1 MPKLD
6 PQELWK
12 VMKEQAAEDEQ
23 LEKELAAVS
32 KMTEA
37 QLDDELRAAGLEVAQ
52 VERTARALHDRA
64 YPMRRRTVVLLAAAT
79 SAVAGAVVAAPTAVM
94 VPPIPV
100 RRPRRACPMTPLPSG
115 VRPWPPAARA
125 AGSTAWRASTW
136 RARAIQRATPI
147 RSSRPRG
154 ARRPP
159 ASPWSSRNRP
169 TPVRRAA
176 APSRGPTA
184 ERRRRVFR
192 SQATPAA
199 FACRVLPRH
208 HHDDISRPAWA
219 KLSELREP
227 IDARDRGSR

>member
-94 VPPIPV
+94 V
-100 RRPRRACPMTPLPSG
+100 AQS
-115 VRPWPPAARA
+115 AD
-125 AGSTAWRASTW
+125 AG
-136 RARAIQRATPI
+136 
-147 RSSRPRG
+147 
-154 ARRPP
+154 
-159 ASPWSSRNRP
+159 
-169 TPVRRAA
+169 
-176 APSRGPTA
+176 APSSSAKPGADSGAP
-184 ERRRRVFR
+184 
-192 SQATPAA
+192 P
-199 FACRVLPRH
+199 PRF
-208 HHDDISRPAWA
+208 P
-219 KLSELREP
+219 
-227 IDARDRGSR
+227 